1 MSATGIAKADW
12 PTFGLDDDIRPALAA
27 ARESRQSAVLVTLY
41 AAMEIATGVIAEVY
55 QTLNSADPARAMPL
69 RAISAA

>member
-12 PTFGLDDDIRPALAA
+12 PTFGLDDDVHPALAA

-41 AAMEIATGVIAEVY
+41 AAMGNRHRGHCGG
-55 QTLNSADPARAMPL
+55 LSNSQ
-69 RAISAA
+69 